1 MLGHV
6 WSAVRP
12 PVRGEGA
19 LAQWARRRRPA
30 NRGDPAVWLVRVQRE
45 RNSQPNRLLS
55 AHKRERCRS
64 GGPHYGISQGTF
76 ATKGYCMSQRGKT
89 FVLALAGCTWLL
101 VPAQAAER
109 EQVRMVI
116 NLVAGVKMPFPG
128 NLRNNVARTERVQL
142 DTNGAT
148 VACLRLDD
156 KQRWC
161 YEHIAPVG
169 ARAEMLRVRSEPADG
184 PLVGQVYHYVDD
196 YDLDGAVDV
205 GSTTKLEGQP
215 YAPVG
220 IVSQFFHRGTNRG
233 DQFRGDYQRLYDEGI
248 QIALKYLGE

>member
-1 MLGHV
+1 MSRTGKTLGV
-6 WSAVRP
+6 KTLT
-12 PVRGEGA
+12 GKT
-19 LAQWARRRRPA
+19 L
-30 NRGDPAVWLVRVQRE
+30 
-45 RNSQPNRLLS
+45 
-55 AHKRERCRS
+55 
-64 GGPHYGISQGTF
+64 
-76 ATKGYCMSQRGKT
+76 RGKT
-89 FVLALAGCTWLL
+89 LTGKTLGLALVGCAWVL
-101 VPAQAAER
+101 PAAAAER

-128 NLRNNVARTERVQL
+128 NVRNNIARTERVQL

-220 IVSQFFHRGTNRG
+220 VVSQFFHRGTNRG
-233 DQFRGDYQRLYDEGI
+233 DQFRGDYQKLYDEGI
-248 QIALKYLGE
+248 LVALKYLGE